1 MSQRVLTLILGGG
14 AGTRLYPLTKYRA
27 KPAVPLAGKYRLIDV
42 AVSNCINSNL
52 RRIYVLTQYLSA
64 SLNRHVSQSYAFD
77 QFSQGAVD
85 ILAAEQR
92 AEDSSWFQ
100 GTADAVRK
108 HWLTLDNHDCD
119 MILILPGDAL
129 YRMNYEEMVEQ
140 HIATR
145 ADITVAVNTVEQRLA
160 HHFGLLRLDNEGR
173 ISEFREKPKTPE
185 GQAGLEAP
193 EGILKRF
200 NIHPGGG
207 PTFLASMGVYLF
219 NREVL
224 HRWMTETD
232 HIDFGKQ
239 IIPESISKNEVR
251 GYIFDGYWE
260 DIGTIEAFYKA
271 HMDFLEKRP
280 PFRFADP
287 AYPVYTR
294 PRFLPSTRFDG
305 DARISQSVVA
315 DGGTIGSAT
324 VHKTVVGLRS
334 NIQDGATVEESI
346 LMGADFYDPAP
357 VVPWEKV
364 DKSIPLGIGRNS
376 VVRRAIIDKNVRL
389 GEGVKIINEKGVETA
404 DGDCYHIREG
414 IVIIPKNVSIP
425 AGTVI

>member
-1 MSQRVLTLILGGG
+1 MKNVLTLILGGG

-42 AVSNCINSNL
+42 SVSNCINSNL

-77 QFSQGAVD
+77 QFSQGSVD

-108 HWLTLDNHDCD
+108 HWLTMENHDCNL
-119 MILILPGDAL
+119 ILVLPGDAL
-129 YRMNYEEMVEQ
+129 YRMDYAKMVRQ
-140 HIATR
+140 HRETGAE
-145 ADITVAVNTVEQRLA
+145 ITVAVNTVPQRVA
-160 HHFGLLRLDNEGR
+160 HHFGLLRLEEDSS
-173 ISEFREKPKTPE
+173 ICEFREKPKTRE

-193 EGILKRF
+193 PAALEKFGVKAGNEPI
-200 NIHPGGG
+200 
-207 PTFLASMGVYLF
+207 FLASMGAYLF
-219 NREVL
+219 NRDVL

-239 IIPESISKNEVR
+239 IIPESITRNKVY

-260 DIGTIEAFYKA
+260 DIGTIDAFYKA
-271 HMDFLEKRP
+271 HMDFLEPDP

-287 AYPVYTR
+287 VRPIYTR
-294 PRFLPSTRFDG
+294 PRFLPNTRVPG
-305 DARISQSVVA
+305 QARVAQSVVT
-315 DGGTIGSAT
+315 DGCSIGSADIR
-324 VHKTVVGLRS
+324 KSIIGLRS
-334 NIQDGATVEESI
+334 VIGDGSKVDESI

-357 VVPWEKV
+357 VSPWENI
-364 DKSIPLGIGRNS
+364 DTSIPLGIGKDC
-376 VVRRAIIDKNVRL
+376 VVRRAILDKNVRI
-389 GEGVKIINEKGVETA
+389 GDGVRIVNEKGVENA
-404 DGDCYHIREG
+404 DGEFHHIREG
-414 IVIIPKNVSIP
+414 IVIIPKNVAIP
-425 AGTVI
+425 HGTVI